1 MKETFE
7 YNGYKGTS
15 EYSLED
21 KVYHGKLLDIND
33 LVTYESKTEEGLE
46 KEFKLAI
53 KDYLQDLQDLGKVG
67 FK

>member
-15 EYSLED
+15 EYSLEN
-21 KVYHGKLLDIND
+21 KVYFGKLIGVSD
-33 LVTYESKTEEGLE
+33 LVTYESETEESLE
-46 KEFKLAI
+46 KEFKLAV
-53 KDYLQDLQDLGKVG
+53 KDYLQDLQEIGKVG